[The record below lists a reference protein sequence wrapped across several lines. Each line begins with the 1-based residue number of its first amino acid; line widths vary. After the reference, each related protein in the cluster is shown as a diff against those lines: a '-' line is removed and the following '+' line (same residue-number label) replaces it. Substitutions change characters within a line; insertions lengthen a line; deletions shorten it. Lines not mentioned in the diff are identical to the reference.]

1 MTLKEMRDLARKR
14 LGETTAAF
22 WSDAEINGWINLG
35 CKDIAFRSKCLPDTV
50 TFTPTTDTAE
60 YTLSTVVPDC
70 ISITEVYFD
79 DSESDWGK
87 LIPITRTE
95 LDIEY
100 IGWKNTDPG
109 KPTHYYWDA
118 EEDLFG
124 FYPAPDST
132 ESTTNAAEVHC
143 CKTAPTLS
151 SDSATSTLPENL
163 HEAVVDFV
171 VATGFSTRGWVD
183 KENDAWQ
190 KFFTRIKEYMVE
202 RHRQREDESIISRNY
217 RNV

>member
-70 ISITEVYFD
+70 ISITE
-79 DSESDWGK
+79 
-87 LIPITRTE
+87 
-95 LDIEY
+95 
-100 IGWKNTDPG
+100 
-109 KPTHYYWDA
+109 
-118 EEDLFG
+118 
-124 FYPAPDST
+124 